1 MSRWPKQPV
10 FLFLLGF
17 SLPSDVAY
25 KARTLFGVGH
35 PFGKRS
41 VSSYKDAR
49 PSLSSD
55 DTLARSDRCTYSNS
69 IRNRYL
75 TRDRGLF
82 SIPYL

>member
-1 MSRWPKQPV
+1 M

-25 KARTLFGVGH
+25 KARTLFGAGH

-69 IRNRYL
+69 SGIGTYL
-75 TRDRGLF
+75 DIVGFFL
-82 SIPYL
+82 YLIYKVTE